1 MGTNDNVNV
10 KTDGITKLHDAI
22 SKNDLDR
29 VKELIQS
36 GADVNLSSTNERL
49 APLHVAVQNNNEDI
63 AKLLLQAG
71 ADIDGKDND
80 GFTPFIWAAFLG
92 HLDMIKLLF
101 YGGANINKFTNH
113 KDTALKWAKEKK
125 HNDII
130 NFIKVEQRKGE
141 RSVDNTEIEMIDIQG
156 ETFTMGNANTYNNA
170 ERDVTLSNF
179 SISRNLVSQAKWKEI
194 MNTNPSLY
202 QDDNFPVEQVTFRQV
217 QDFID
222 KLNKKTG
229 KKYRLPTETEWEYA
243 AKYRKDIVFGSL
255 NEWCNDWYEE
265 IKRPSFFKKLFG
277 SNTTLL
283 NPIGPLDGTQKVS
296 RSKDYRSGYDLS
308 YKYKNLG
315 FRLAYDLR

>member
-10 KTDGITKLHDAI
+10 KTDGITRLHDAI
-22 SKNDLDR
+22 SKNDLDK
-29 VKELIQS
+29 VKELIQL

-92 HLDMIKLLF
+92 HLDMIKFLF
-101 YGGANINKFTNH
+101 YGGANINKFTND
-113 KDTALKWAKEKK
+113 KTTALTWAKNKK

-130 NFIKVEQRKGE
+130 NFIKVEQRKDE
-141 RSVDNTEIEMIDIQG
+141 RGLESLEIEMIDIQG
-156 ETFTMGNANTYNNA
+156 GAFTMGNANTYNNA
-170 ERDVTLSNF
+170 EREATLNNF
-179 SISRNLVSQAKWKEI
+179 SISKNLVSQAKWKEI
-194 MNTNPSLY
+194 MNTNPSFY
-202 QDDNFPVEQVTFRQV
+202 KDDNFPVEQVTFKQV

-222 KLNKKTG
+222 KLNRKTG
-229 KKYRLPTETEWEYA
+229 KKYRLPTETEWEYT
-243 AKYRKDIVFGSL
+243 AKYGENIILSSL
-255 NEWCNDWYEE
+255 NEWCSDWYEE

-277 SNTTLL
+277 NNAPHT
-283 NPIGPLDGTQKVS
+283 NPTGPLDGTQKVG
-296 RSKDYRSGYDLS
+296 RSKDYRSGYDLN

-315 FRLAYDLR
+315 FRLVCDLR